1 MQHRHQDRHPS
12 STESTGIGIYDGGF
26 EQIPHVPATPERVAQ
41 HRQLDD
47 DFERAGPSKHWSLA
61 NFDIG
66 RPLGKGHFGKVYLAR
81 VKSKTDPFVLV
92 LKCLSKDEVITKEV
106 QIQVRREIEVMQQ
119 LRHPNIIRLY
129 GWFHDSTRIFLML
142 ELAGKGELF
151 KQLAKKGRFSERR
164 SSQYIRQVAS
174 GLTYLHSNQ
183 IIHRDIKPENLL
195 LGMNGEIKIGDFGW
209 SVYSP
214 EENSQ
219 RTLAGTLSYVSPEM
233 VLGQPY
239 GKAVDIWALGVLAY
253 ELTCGAEPFGAD
265 TSSGPRLVHQRIC
278 TCDVH
283 FPSFLSVEAREF
295 IQSLLR
301 LKPEERLPLDQVDQ
315 QPWILNHL

>member
-1 MQHRHQDRHPS
+1 MQEQDQR
-12 STESTGIGIYDGGF
+12 STNIGSYDGGF
-26 EQIPHVPATPERVAQ
+26 ERATQIKFTPERIAQ

-47 DFERAGPSKHWSLA
+47 DFERAGPSKHWSLN

-81 VKSKTDPFVLV
+81 VKSKTDPFILV
-92 LKCLSKDEVITKEV
+92 LKCLTKDEVITKQV
-106 QIQVRREIEVMQQ
+106 QMQVRREIEVMQS
-119 LRHPNIIRLY
+119 LRHPNIIRLF

-151 KQLAKKGRFSERR
+151 KQLAKKGKFSERR
-164 SSQYIRQVAS
+164 SSQYISQVAS
-174 GLTYLHSNQ
+174 GLNYLHSKN

-233 VLGQPY
+233 ILGQSY
-239 GKAVDIWALGVLAY
+239 GKAIDIWALGVLTF
-253 ELTCGAEPFGAD
+253 ELTCGEEPFGAD
-265 TSSGPRLVHQRIC
+265 TTGGPRLVHQRIC
-278 TCDVH
+278 RCDIR
-283 FPSFLSVEAREF
+283 FPPYLSLEAKDF

-301 LKPEERLPLDQVDQ
+301 FRPEERLPLDQVDQ
-315 QPWILNHL
+315 QPWIASHR